1 MTSNT
6 SGIQWVP
13 RSLDPFQTRFF
24 QQLPQPLL
32 RHQLKSGTEEHPSR
46 SDAEPAFKKQ
56 RLDYESDRTVF
67 LSASQVQHT
76 ELVDSHGVRPRE
88 QPVDG
93 TFFTQPESP
102 SPASLVFPVRS
113 TPVSRKNRRQYDEAN
128 ISRNNRKLGGVQI
141 KPFVLEPPSP
151 APKYSSS
158 CTPIKLGK
166 NEVAGSSHSWSCEVP
181 ADFSPWRG
189 NHTEDVLSESTIKQ
203 GCSDK
208 IQVSQAESCS
218 AKTPIWSALKHKSG
232 LQVISSLFVSVLDQ
246 RQAHGTTTASCTFKP
261 PPRVGLTDS
270 KREAWLRDLSNPNI
284 PLRRLSRTI
293 PYGIRGRALLDQFLA
308 KNIPTARSL
317 WLAKCVGANEIRA
330 FKRKGA
336 SGAFAAGGE
345 TKWIKDWTA
354 NVEQFLDGIISTC
367 STQGWTGNLTYGV
380 RLTTHLLA
388 EGLLDRDQYFEWLLD
403 AVKQSGLDALSIY
416 LLMVRTHL
424 DELGRSRR
432 LGRQLA
438 ESLVR
443 HLHKIMHLPTSSHY
457 SSLRSEIVDIIRRF
471 TLSSPASFL
480 LPKCWHEYESTL
492 QPIFGVPGTTL
503 YVNFQKLCKRNMRL
517 QTLAGLKDNAE
528 ITTSWAIIKS
538 LDSLSAD
545 IQITKLAENL
555 RNIADDSELLVHV
568 CLEWSASIHKQGR
581 ARIYIAARL
590 LRNWSEKGIDVE
602 TFILNFLADKSS
614 SCGLEKSSLYKV
626 INELIRSRHFSTGKY
641 LQWIIANGM
650 LRRYDQFEKEP
661 PCAMGLIFEI
671 SPYGIPTH
679 ALNLRQ
685 NLLRSIGVSTKDE
698 ERRIVEKKTSIE
710 RQFHSKS
717 QQHLKSR
724 DFEDLSSDLSRE
736 SSIVKSVI
744 GRWIWRELMIHQ
756 GAQHAF
762 NKQSSAESQSNPHPS
777 SYLCHDVAQFRI
789 VLGVLEDVEDFS
801 TLADVLVHYSFS
813 HDPRLLADVTII
825 VSHYLDI
832 FKAIGIARTL
842 FSRLFRRHVLL
853 HHQPMV
859 APFTKALVDLG
870 GSLPSCFN
878 ETRIL
883 QKYLKQFESK
893 LSIAA
898 FSPISEHMTEAL
910 QTGDSATVSA
920 YADEVEQLLSSGSSL
935 DKRILTDVFES
946 IWSRF
951 EATWVDPGDSGFAVA
966 SLISRLASFDVAA
979 VNALTI
985 HWVEKTLALPSRP
998 KLMQIGIP
1006 LISARLITL
1015 EQLLSKALRLLQDE
1029 HRPTEYRDLLLELLG
1044 FLTADREKAEWSM
1057 SSVSRRG
1064 LHTIHELM
1072 SSQLRYRFY
1081 AEQQRFLRGCPP
1093 VMVSIL
1099 QHVLRYA
1106 HTTPGDSIAHIA
1118 KLLQDSRFLSLLR
1131 TLSDSDAPNFERI
1144 NSVLG
1149 SIVTMEGAGQT
1160 LSRIMS
1166 LAEDEGM
1173 YITLQGKLLALWR
1186 HVGIL
1191 TLPFRRLYLQ
1201 AILNETS
1208 ESNEDVAYHLT
1219 SILLDNVSTSSAAET
1234 HQWVNLMSALPPEQ
1248 MKMIREKAEAELFVL
1263 LSQKCEPPRTS
1274 LRKRLDCLLSV
1285 IERTG
1290 KEAHSALSATRILV
1304 RIHEKLAQLIPV
1316 QYSPELRSGRQTG
1329 LPATVELEEPPKRMK
1344 LNALL
1349 RLIHI
1354 HQSAFHTPNVSD
1366 SAVLHLLLFLSS
1378 FNNHP
1383 SLRPDTHLLDETY
1396 DFLIVVSDA
1405 VSPALLS
1412 RCIRTLLHRTTGAS
1426 WLQMVTKKAPGGKAA
1441 QRPFPVRKWETMPD
1455 ATPLMTEND
1464 TSVSLTLF
1472 GARKAVL

>member
-1057 SSVSRRG
+1057 SS
-1064 LHTIHELM
+1064 
-1072 SSQLRYRFY
+1072 LRYRFY

-1106 HTTPGDSIAHIA
+1106 HTAPGDSIAHIA

-1329 LPATVELEEPPKRMK
+1329 LPATVELEEPPKRM
-1344 LNALL
+1344 N
-1349 RLIHI
+1349 
-1354 HQSAFHTPNVSD
+1354 
-1366 SAVLHLLLFLSS
+1366 
-1378 FNNHP
+1378 
-1383 SLRPDTHLLDETY
+1383 
-1396 DFLIVVSDA
+1396 
-1405 VSPALLS
+1405 
-1412 RCIRTLLHRTTGAS
+1412 TTGAS